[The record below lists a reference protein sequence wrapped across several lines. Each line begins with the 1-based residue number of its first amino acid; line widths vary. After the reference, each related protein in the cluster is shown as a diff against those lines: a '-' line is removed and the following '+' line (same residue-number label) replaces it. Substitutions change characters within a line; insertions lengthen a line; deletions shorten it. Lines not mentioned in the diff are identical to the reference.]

1 MKRDH
6 GLLTGASALRSRSYG
21 VAVATSDVF
30 GDDSFGLALTRPM
43 HIYSGSGTIKAA
55 TDVDAAG
62 NLTFSRQQIGFAE
75 ATPETDLEVGY
86 TKLFLEGRLALQSD
100 AAYQMD
106 VAGQSGR
113 NAATFV
119 TRLRIGL

>member
-1 MKRDH
+1 MH
-6 GLLTGASALRSRSYG
+6 VYSGNGLLR
-21 VAVATSDVF
+21 
-30 GDDSFGLALTRPM
+30 
-43 HIYSGSGTIKAA
+43 AA
-55 TDVDAAG
+55 TDVDADG
-62 NLTFSRQQIGFAE
+62 NVTFGREQIGFAE

-86 TKLFLEGRLALQSD
+86 TKSFLEGKVSLQSD

>member
-1 MKRDH
+1 
-6 GLLTGASALRSRSYG
+6 LNSASGLRSRSYG
-21 VAVATSDVF
+21 VAVATRDVF
-30 GDDSFGLALTRPM
+30 GDDSLGLALTRPVQV
-43 HIYSGSGTIKAA
+43 YSGDGLLRAA
-55 TDVDAAG
+55 TNVDAAG
-62 NLTFSRQQIGFAE
+62 NVTLSSERIGFAE

-86 TKLFLEGRLALQSD
+86 TKSFLDGKVSLQSD

-119 TRLRIGL
+119 TRLKIGL